1 MRIENS
7 IKNILFGLSG
17 QIISTIMGFV
27 VRTLFIYTLGI
38 EYLGVDG
45 LFTSILLMLSLA
57 NLGFDTA
64 MIYSLYKPLANKNIR
79 EIQALM
85 HLYQK
90 AYRIIGIV
98 VLAIGLSLL
107 PLLPFLMNGS
117 TEIDHIEWIYLLFLI
132 QSVSSYYFVHKQSII
147 VADQKNYIINKIH
160 TVFIIISSLVMILLL
175 IWIGNYI
182 IVLCSQVIF
191 RILENVYIAHISN
204 KLYPY
209 LREKPKSSLSIK
221 EKKHFFGNLYSL
233 LLYKLSGVVIN
244 GTDNII
250 LAMFVGVASVGMYS
264 NYLLIISTITTL
276 LSYLFHSITA
286 SVGNLNVT
294 ESPEKKFF
302 IFKVLTLAN
311 FWIYG
316 FCTICLWNLFNPF
329 IEIWLGSKY
338 TFSNFIVFA
347 IVLNFF
353 TTGMQSATT
362 IYRDTTGLFKIGK
375 YRPVYAAII
384 NIVVSVFLVGK
395 IGIAGV
401 FIGTV
406 ISRLCTY
413 FWFDPYVIYKHVFHK
428 PVYKYFVNYF
438 SFTFL
443 VFVIAEVSNMVFS
456 NIFVNKPLYTL
467 ILNFI
472 QSLVIPNVVFYIF
485 FRRTEEFL
493 YLKGIFHGVVN
504 NFIRSEY
511 LIKFIPYKKNQG
523 F

>member
-7 IKNILFGLSG
+7 IKNIFFGLSG

-64 MIYSLYKPLANKNIR
+64 MIYSLYKPLADKNIR

-85 HLYQK
+85 HLFQK
-90 AYRIIGIV
+90 AYRIIGLV
-98 VLAIGLSLL
+98 VLVIGLSLL
-107 PLLPFLMNGS
+107 PLLPLLMNGN
-117 TEIDHIEWIYLLFLI
+117 TDIEHIEWIYLLFLL

-175 IWIGNYI
+175 VWLGNYI
-182 IVLCSQVIF
+182 IVLSSQVIF

-209 LREKPKSSLSIK
+209 LRGKTDSRLSNK
-221 EKKHFFGNLYSL
+221 EKRHFFSNLYSL

-244 GTDNII
+244 GTDNIV

-316 FCTICLWNLFNPF
+316 FCAICLWNLFNPF

-338 TFSNFIVFA
+338 TFSSFIVFA

-353 TTGMQSATT
+353 TAGMQSATT
-362 IYRDTTGLFKIGK
+362 IFRDTTGLFKIGK

-384 NIVVSVFLVGK
+384 NIVLSVYLVGK

-401 FIGTV
+401 FFGTV

-413 FWFDPYVIYKHVFHK
+413 FWYDPYVIYKHVFQRS
-428 PVYKYFVNYF
+428 VLGYYSRYIWF
-438 SFTFL
+438 SIVVFTCSIIPGAISDMFFDDIRINIWFTGL
-443 VFVIAEVSNMVFS
+443 LCVI
-456 NIFVNKPLYTL
+456 
-467 ILNFI
+467 
-472 QSLVIPNVVFYIF
+472 IPNLAFILMYNKS
-485 FRRTEEFL
+485 EEFI
-493 YLKGIFHGVVN
+493 YLVQIVN
-504 NFIRSEY
+504 RTFKLNRFKK
-511 LIKFIPYKKNQG
+511 IKMNA
-523 F
+523 